1 MSGEYSLLQKIKIRL
16 GQYKIVNNET
26 VFEYPDENPKLEMLI
41 SNARE
46 SIINVRH
53 YPADWTPE
61 KIAEDMKR
69 YENVLINLV
78 IYDYNKE
85 GMDFENSHTESGVS
99 RQFQSRARVMA
110 DVVPFV
116 HIFS

>member
-16 GQYKIVNNET
+16 GQYSYQNNET
-26 VFEYPDENPKLEMLI
+26 VFEYPEENVKLEMLI

-53 YPADWTPE
+53 YPAEWDEE
-61 KIAEDMKR
+61 KIEADLKQ

-116 HIFS
+116 HTF

>member
-1 MSGEYSLLQKIKIRL
+1 MSGEYSLLQKIKLRL
-16 GQYKIVNNET
+16 GQYTIVNNET

-41 SNARE
+41 SNAKA
-46 SIINVRH
+46 SIIQVRH
-53 YPADWTPE
+53 YPDSFSDE
-61 KIAEDMKR
+61 KIAKDLEKF
-69 YENVLINLV
+69 ENVLINLV

>member
-16 GQYKIVNNET
+16 GQYSIVNNET

-41 SNARE
+41 SNARD
-46 SIINVRH
+46 SIINVRN
-53 YPADWTPE
+53 YPTQWDEE
-61 KIAEDMKR
+61 KIEADLKR

-99 RQFQSRARVMA
+99 RQFQSRARVMG

-116 HIFS
+116 HTF

>member
-26 VFEYPDENPKLEMLI
+26 VFEYPEENPKLEMLI

-53 YPADWTPE
+53 YPADWTE
-61 KIAEDMKR
+61 EQIAKDLLR
-69 YENVLINLV
+69 FENVLINLV

>member
-1 MSGEYSLLQKIKIRL
+1 MSGEYSIIQQIKLRL
-16 GQYKIVNNET
+16 GQYHMDNNEV
-26 VFEYPDENPKLEMLI
+26 VFEYPEENPKLEMLI

-53 YPADWTPE
+53 YPAEWKAD
-61 KIAEDMKR
+61 KIDADLKQF
-69 YENVLINLV
+69 ENVLINLV

-99 RQFQSRARVMA
+99 RQFQSRARIMS

>member
-1 MSGEYSLLQKIKIRL
+1 MSEYSILQKVKLRL
-16 GQYKIVNNET
+16 SQYHMDNNEV
-26 VFEYPDENPKLEMLI
+26 VFEFPDENPKLQMLI
-41 SNARE
+41 SNAKE
-46 SIINVRH
+46 SIIQVRH
-53 YPADWTPE
+53 YPDSWTQDKIE
-61 KIAEDMKR
+61 KDLEQF
-69 YENVLINLV
+69 ENTLINLV

-99 RQFQSRARVMA
+99 RQFQSRQRIMA

>member
-1 MSGEYSLLQKIKIRL
+1 MSGEYSIIQQIKLRL
-16 GQYKIVNNET
+16 GQYHMDNNEV
-26 VFEYPDENPKLEMLI
+26 VFEYPEENPKLEMLI

-53 YPADWTPE
+53 YPADWNAD
-61 KIAEDMKR
+61 KIDADLKQF
-69 YENVLINLV
+69 ENVLINLV

>member
-16 GQYKIVNNET
+16 GQYSIVNNET

-41 SNARE
+41 SNAKA
-46 SIINVRH
+46 SIIQVRH
-53 YPADWTPE
+53 YPDSYDE
-61 KIAEDMKR
+61 KKIEKDLAQF
-69 YENVLINLV
+69 ENVIINLV

>member
-26 VFEYPDENPKLEMLI
+26 VFEYPEENPKLEMLI

-46 SIINVRH
+46 SIINVRN
-53 YPADWTPE
+53 YPADWKPE
-61 KIAEDMKR
+61 KIADDVKK

-110 DVVPFV
+110 DVLPFV
-116 HIFS
+116 HVLS